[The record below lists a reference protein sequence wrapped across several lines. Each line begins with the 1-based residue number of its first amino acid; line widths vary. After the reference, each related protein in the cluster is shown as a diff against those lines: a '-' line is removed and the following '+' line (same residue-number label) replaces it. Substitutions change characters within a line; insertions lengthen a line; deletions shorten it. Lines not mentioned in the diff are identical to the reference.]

1 MTMPLSGSPLPRGER
16 TDAEQ
21 LPSAIAIPDGYNPR
35 RLPILVAPRDDET
48 APSWLRRFGHRYGLT
63 ARALLRELGIPTSA
77 WSPTRVSAHIAE
89 HSDLIVDTVG
99 LPDERARYLRAGLI
113 SEAVSA
119 FRTHWERHGKSSE
132 SMPLDPSY
140 CPECLAQQGYWN
152 STWSLPLHRVCV
164 EHAILMPTNCPR
176 CAETPWAGT
185 SWPNSTDP
193 NWACP
198 QRDNR
203 PRTPRTRHAYCGHDL
218 RDVEFR
224 RVAPEIVEAQV
235 WILELARG
243 ASEPSTNSFGGQRF
257 STREYFDAALTL
269 GKPIMSCQAASDP
282 DAACLEQLLKVK
294 SILCEEDV
302 YAAHSLAVEQSVLT
316 PGTWL
321 LRDGRDLPRSRTNA
335 VIGHLAIT
343 PLAEKLSP
351 TAQLTFRVA
360 SGCARYPTAHEIPGN
375 HIPLSSIPQVHWTG
389 FRDYTTAKDRAV
401 LSMLLARSGTARP
414 WGHIAF
420 ALGLPHEFSR
430 YPPLLIRQIKRSGE
444 WTDTLD
450 QIESQTRELLTGPP
464 PIDYHRRRLQLAN
477 PDLTI
482 SIARILS
489 TSRTFRAVTPHA
501 LAVAI
506 WEVYTGGAAEFATE
520 SLYSEDSNDG
530 DLSSAR
536 NLVREQWSTIRSNSL
551 LPDLGFGEEPLE
563 WRPP

>member
-1 MTMPLSGSPLPRGER
+1 
-16 TDAEQ
+16 
-21 LPSAIAIPDGYNPR
+21 
-35 RLPILVAPRDDET
+35 
-48 APSWLRRFGHRYGLT
+48 
-63 ARALLRELGIPTSA
+63 
-77 WSPTRVSAHIAE
+77 
-89 HSDLIVDTVG
+89 
-99 LPDERARYLRAGLI
+99 
-113 SEAVSA
+113 
-119 FRTHWERHGKSSE
+119 
-132 SMPLDPSY
+132 
-140 CPECLAQQGYWN
+140 
-152 STWSLPLHRVCV
+152 
-164 EHAILMPTNCPR
+164 
-176 CAETPWAGT
+176 
-185 SWPNSTDP
+185 
-193 NWACP
+193 
-198 QRDNR
+198 
-203 PRTPRTRHAYCGHDL
+203 
-218 RDVEFR
+218 
-224 RVAPEIVEAQV
+224 
-235 WILELARG
+235 
-243 ASEPSTNSFGGQRF
+243 
-257 STREYFDAALTL
+257 
-269 GKPIMSCQAASDP
+269 MSCQAASDP

-302 YAAHSLAVEQSVLT
+302 HAAHSLAVEQSVLT

-430 YPPLLIRQIKRSGE
+430 YPPLLIRQIKRSGD

-450 QIESQTRELLTGPP
+450 QIENQTRELLTGPP

-506 WEVYTGGAAEFATE
+506 WESTPAGPPSSRQNRSTLRIPTTAI
-520 SLYSEDSNDG
+520 
-530 DLSSAR
+530 SAR
-536 NLVREQWSTIRSNSL
+536 RATWYASSGPQSDQTACCLTWDSARSHLNGAHLEGATCRQDTPATDLTRARQWLRECPHSTAERLRRISTCAAQMSTRRMSHTDATGSKESGNSTH
-551 LPDLGFGEEPLE
+551 
-563 WRPP
+563 